1 VPVARRTSYTRFTKR
16 LLTLPL
22 AAAIIVGGM
31 ATLGRA
37 DPPMTPAQAK
47 QKVLDLN
54 KQVADLNEAYNK
66 AISDRDA
73 ANNRA
78 NLLQQQ
84 IDAQQGKID
93 GLRTAV
99 NQWAASA
106 YRGGPG
112 QVGALSSLLS
122 SGSPQDYIDE
132 VATLDYLSADQ
143 RRNVDDLVKSRKQLD
158 TQLADAKKQTETAS
172 TAANTAKGQLDQANG
187 LLAQAKKIA
196 DQYGVGGTDR
206 STGTAP
212 TNAGPVSGSVGAV
225 IAYAKSK
232 LGDDYVW
239 GAAGPSTFDCSGLT
253 MMAWKQAGVNLPHN
267 SYDQYKAT
275 RRVSVSALQ
284 VGDLV
289 FYGSSASNIH
299 HVALYVGGGQ
309 VIHAPQPGEVV
320 KYASVKMESDL
331 FAGGRP

>member
-1 VPVARRTSYTRFTKR
+1 MPVARRTSYTRFTKR

-22 AAAIIVGGM
+22 AAVIVVVGL

-37 DPPMTPAQAK
+37 DPPMTPTQAK

-73 ANNRA
+73 ATNRA
-78 NLLQQQ
+78 NTLQAQ

-93 GLRTAV
+93 GLRVAV

-106 YRGGPG
+106 YRGGPS
-112 QVGALSSLLS
+112 QMSALTSLLS
-122 SGSPQDYIDE
+122 TGSPQDYIDE
-132 VATLDYLSADQ
+132 VAMLNYLSADQ
-143 RRNVDDLVKSRKQLD
+143 RRNVSDLVKSRKELD
-158 TQLADAKKQTETAS
+158 VQLADAKKQTDAAN
-172 TAANTAKGQLDQANG
+172 TAANTAKQQLDQANG
-187 LLAQAKKIA
+187 LLAQAQKIA
-196 DQYGVGGTDR
+196 NQYNVSGNDTDR
-206 STGTAP
+206 GTAP
-212 TNAGPVSGSVGAV
+212 VDPGPVSGSVAAV
-225 IAYAKSK
+225 IAYAKNH
-232 LGDDYVW
+232 LGDSYVW
-239 GAAGPSTFDCSGLT
+239 GAAGPSSFDCSGLT
-253 MMAWKQAGVNLPHN
+253 MMAWKQAGVSLPHN

-275 RRVSVSALQ
+275 RRVSLSALQ

-299 HVALYVGGGQ
+299 HVALYVGGGE

-320 KYASVKMESDL
+320 KYASVHMESDL